1 MTDIDNMAVA
11 ATNDHKILNQ
21 LIHQSELFIM
31 KCTSK
36 VCKRYITKSDDEWS
50 IALNAFNQA
59 VSNYHLHKG
68 SFLKFAELIIHR
80 RLVDHYRAQARYKSE
95 ILVNPA
101 LLNSEFDDE
110 DETKSTVALGL
121 AISEKTSQRDG
132 TPLKLEIETVNDIF
146 SLYGFTFMDLSTCS
160 PKAKKTKVAC
170 AKAASFFLHNPLLID
185 ELRSSKQL
193 PLKIIE
199 NKTKVPR
206 KILERHRKY
215 IIAAVEILSGEYPY
229 LAEYMQYIREE
240 IKK

>member
-1 MTDIDNMAVA
+1 MADIDNMAVA
-11 ATNDHKILNQ
+11 ANNDHKILNQ

-36 VCKRYITKSDDEWS
+36 VSKRYITKSDDEWS

-80 RLVDHYRAQARYKSE
+80 RLVDHYRTQARYKSE

-101 LLNSEFDDE
+101 LLDSEFDDE
-110 DETKSTVALGL
+110 DETKNTVALGF
-121 AISEKTSQRDG
+121 AISEKVSQRDR
-132 TPLKLEIETVNDIF
+132 TPLKLEIETVNEIF
-146 SLYGFTFMDLSTCS
+146 SFYGFTFMDLSTCS
-160 PKAKKTKVAC
+160 PKAKKTKSAC
-170 AKAASFFLHNPLLID
+170 AEATSFILHTPLLIE

-215 IIAAVEILSGEYPY
+215 IIAAVEILSGEFPY

-240 IKK
+240 MKK